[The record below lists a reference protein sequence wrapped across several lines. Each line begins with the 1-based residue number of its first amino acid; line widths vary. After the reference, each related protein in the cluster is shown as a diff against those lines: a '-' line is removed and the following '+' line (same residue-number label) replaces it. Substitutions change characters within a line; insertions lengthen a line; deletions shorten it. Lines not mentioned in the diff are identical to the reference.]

1 MAMRDEAGGFWC
13 GQPAEALFSWRQAA
27 AFKILSRG
35 PSVDDDRPSHF
46 SVNGGFWRE
55 ADVRRNEEVG

>member
-1 MAMRDEAGGFWC
+1 MCDEAGGFWC

-35 PSVDDDRPSHF
+35 PSADDDRPSHF
-46 SVNGGFWRE
+46 R
-55 ADVRRNEEVG
+55 